1 MVNRYKGKITDLGK
15 DAVTV
20 CIFDYGKDKEEF
32 VGEIS
37 RDSFPRGKL
46 YAGRMIYYMPHR
58 VPHVEF
64 IRKKPVTDKAIAEII
79 GEVEKML
86 EGVDLN
92 KI

>member
-1 MVNRYKGKITDLGK
+1 MTNCYKGKITEIGR

-20 CIFDYGKDKEEF
+20 CIFDYGKDKEEI

-46 YAGRMIYYMPHR
+46 YPGRMLNYFPRR
-58 VPHVEF
+58 VPHIEF
-64 IRKKPVTDKAIAEII
+64 IRKKPVSDKAIAEMR

-86 EGVDLN
+86 EGIFLD
-92 KI
+92 I